1 MIYLDTPV
9 VVRMFT
15 SAHLVSP
22 RARRLMNRESIFISP
37 MVEFELQFLHEIGR
51 IQYPPHQIL
60 EHLAEKSG
68 LLVCDKPFPAVI
80 QLAIQIQWTRDPFDR
95 IIVAQA
101 GLGKNRLVTSDE
113 TILKKYPQAW
123 W

>member
-1 MIYLDTPV
+1 MIYLDTNV

-15 SAHLVSP
+15 SAHMVSP
-22 RARRLMNRESIFISP
+22 RARRLINRESLFISP
-37 MVEFELQFLHEIGR
+37 MVEFELQFLYEIGR
-51 IQYPPHQIL
+51 IKYPPHQIL

-68 LLVCDKPFPAVI
+68 LLVCDKPFLAVI
-80 QLAIQIQWTRDPFDR
+80 QLAMQIKWTRDPFDR

-113 TILKKYPQAW
+113 TILKRYPHSCW
-123 W
+123 

>member
-1 MIYLDTPV
+1 MIYLDTNV

-15 SAHLVSP
+15 AAHMVSP
-22 RARRLMNRESIFISP
+22 RARRLINRESIFISP
-37 MVEFELQFLHEIGR
+37 MVQFELQFLYEIGR
-51 IQYPPHQIL
+51 IKYTPHQIL

-68 LLVCDKPFPAVI
+68 LLVCEKPFPSII
-80 QLAIQIQWTRDPFDR
+80 QLATQINWTRDPFDR

-101 GLGKNRLVTSDE
+101 SLGKNRLVTSDE
-113 TILKKYPQAW
+113 TILKRYPHSW